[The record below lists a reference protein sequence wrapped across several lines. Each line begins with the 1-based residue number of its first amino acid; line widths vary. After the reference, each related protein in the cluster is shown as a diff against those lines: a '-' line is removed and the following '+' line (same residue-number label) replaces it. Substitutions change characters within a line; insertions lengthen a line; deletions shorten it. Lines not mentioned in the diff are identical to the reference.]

1 MRGKNHLI
9 PLAVLAVGGL
19 MLSTPLMASAA
30 SFADVTAGTPHAAEI
45 GWLADSSI
53 ATGYADGTFRP
64 MGTVTRADMAAFL
77 HRAAKG
83 APDGGRPASF
93 ADVDASTPHAADVA
107 WLASHGI
114 ATGYADGT
122 FRPSAPVNRQ
132 DMAAFLH
139 RFAAAFPQY
148 AKAAPADGAPVLR
161 DVTADTP
168 HAEDIRWAAS
178 AGVAAGYADGTYRGG
193 EPVVRADMAAFVK
206 RTVTGERADAVQTG
220 SRYTVEDLRNVKVT
234 WVYFSGPDT
243 TTRHDIDGFDY
254 RNPGPYYMP
263 YGDTHTGIATP
274 LPAGWYYTKTSGDYE
289 QKINVYAPD
298 DSLVIVYDVLK
309 GYAPSQPGTGLDG
322 IVAYVNGARLDRWK
336 PDGNTSYDQTATG
349 RYDYDLSAYPNA
361 VVSFGNLPSGWT
373 ANASTYG
380 SILFVTF
387 TGTMNG
393 QPFTS
398 QTYSFKNATY
408 SATTQTPTPAPQ
420 PEPQAPEGYRA
431 VYRAYNGREHFYT
444 ANAHEYGVITRN
456 GWRGEG
462 VAFYQPTQGQPVYR
476 AYHPGIG
483 MHFYTASKHEYD
495 VITTS
500 QGWRAEGV
508 AWNVDNAASGQS
520 PVYRAYNR
528 WNGEHLFTMSKV
540 EYDHITANGWRAE
553 GVAWYAKGK

>member
-19 MLSTPLMASAA
+19 MLSTPLAASAA

-45 GWLADSSI
+45 GWLADNGI

-64 MGTVTRADMAAFL
+64 MGAVTRADMAAFL

-168 HAEDIRWAAS
+168 HADDIRWAAS

-206 RTVTGERADAVQTG
+206 RTVTGERADNVQTG
-220 SRYTVEDLRNVKVT
+220 SRYTIEDLKGVQLVWAMGSDLT
-234 WVYFSGPDT
+234 V
-243 TTRHDIDGFDY
+243 HVADGFDY

-263 YGDTHTGIATP
+263 YGDTHAGIRY
-274 LPAGWYYTKTSGDYE
+274 LPAGWRTEDTQQPNEADNWHV
-289 QKINVYAPD
+289 IAPD
-298 DSLVIVYDVLK
+298 GTVVITYRIGR
-309 GYAPSQPGTGLDG
+309 GYGPTQPGSTESS
-322 IVAYVNGARLDRWK
+322 IVAYVNGARFDRWN
-336 PDGNTSYDQTATG
+336 PDGNTSYDSTVIG
-349 RYDYDLSAYPNA
+349 RYDYDLAAYPNA
-361 VVSFGNLPSGWT
+361 VVSFGNLPAGWT
-373 ANASTYG
+373 ADVSSYG
-380 SILFVTF
+380 STVSVSFRGTVNNQPYVTR
-387 TGTMNG
+387 
-393 QPFTS
+393 
-398 QTYSFKNATY
+398 TYTFRNSTY
-408 SATTQTPTPAPQ
+408 SATTGQTPAPQ

-444 ANAHEYGVITRN
+444 ASAQEYGVITRN

-462 VAFYQPTQGQPVYR
+462 IAFYQPTQGQPVYR